1 MHRNGVG
8 RAWVL
13 PSTVMVCSSMTSSK
27 ADWVLGEVRLI
38 SSASSSWQLAAPSRY
53 SNRLLSRL
61 YMVKPVM
68 SEGSVSGVNWIRL
81 FCKPN
86 ALEKAMA
93 SVVLP
98 TPGQSS
104 KRTWPPA

>member
-1 MHRNGVG
+1 
-8 RAWVL
+8 
-13 PSTVMVCSSMTSSK
+13 
-27 ADWVLGEVRLI
+27 
-38 SSASSSWQLAAPSRY
+38 
-53 SNRLLSRL
+53 
-61 YMVKPVM
+61 MVKPVM

-86 ALEKAMA
+86 VLEKAMA